1 MVRVRRRVARAR
13 KYAGTLGGCLRRLR
27 DRQALFAGEE
37 LLHQL
42 PELRFQ
48 LRLGADLELPRALAR
63 EAEVLAQLLQRHRLV
78 LHDAHFDDVTLAW
91 IEPRQ
96 RLDDALLHD
105 VALLLLRQF
114 GVREV
119 GPVGHEIDVR
129 RAAVFTH
136 RRVER
141 EIAPLH
147 ALLHLDHFAGLH
159 AQLARDGL
167 LVGANLLGPVELLQ
181 LAARTRQAEEELP
194 LRLRGPELHQAPALE
209 DVVLDE
215 RADPPDRV

>member
-42 PELRFQ
+42 PELLFQ

-63 EAEVLAQLLQRHRLV
+63 KAEVLAQLLQRHRLV

-105 VALLLLRQF
+105 VALLLLRQL

-119 GPVGHEIDVR
+119 GPVGQQVDVR
-129 RAAVFTH
+129 RAAVFTQP
-136 RRVER
+136 RVAR
-141 EIAPLH
+141 EIAPLR
-147 ALLHLDHFAGLH
+147 ALLAPDHRAGRPTPM
-159 AQLARDGL
+159 AGRGL
-167 LVGANLLGPVELLQ
+167 LLG
-181 LAARTRQAEEELP
+181 
-194 LRLRGPELHQAPALE
+194 G
-209 DVVLDE
+209 
-215 RADPPDRV
+215 